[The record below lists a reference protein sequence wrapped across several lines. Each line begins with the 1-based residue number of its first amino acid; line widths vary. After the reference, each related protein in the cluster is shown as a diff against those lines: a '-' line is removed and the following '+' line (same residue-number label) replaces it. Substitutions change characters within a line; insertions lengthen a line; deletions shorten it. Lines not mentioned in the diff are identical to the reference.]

1 MQGVGLKLT
10 LPPTLPYSG
19 YEKNKKHRH
28 KGNIMGTPRQCPCHS
43 PNTNCPLPLTDDTLG
58 RIQNIARTY
67 FQNAK
72 GSHDW
77 EHTQRVVELCNRM
90 GPGEGADMVVLKSA
104 AYLHDIGRAVQDES
118 NGSVCHAVQG
128 AEMARRILALMP
140 LEPFQKENIV
150 HCVRAHRY
158 RDGCAPKTIEAK
170 VLFDADKLDG
180 IGAVG
185 VARAYLFA
193 GEVGARLHTPDLQPS
208 ETQPYSRD
216 DTGYREFVVKLSNVK
231 DRILTAEGRRLAEG
245 RHAFM
250 VAFFERFLD
259 EYAGKC

>member
-1 MQGVGLKLT
+1 
-10 LPPTLPYSG
+10 
-19 YEKNKKHRH
+19 
-28 KGNIMGTPRQCPCHS
+28 MGTSQQCPCRS
-43 PNTNCPLPLTDDTLG
+43 TGTNCPAPVATDILE
-58 RIQNIARTY
+58 RIKNIARTY
-67 FQNAK
+67 FENAK

-77 EHTQRVVELCNRM
+77 EHTQRVVGLCNRV
-90 GPGEGADMVVLKSA
+90 GPREGADMMVLTAA
-104 AYLHDIGRAVQDES
+104 AYLHDIGRVVQDES
-118 NGSVCHAVQG
+118 NGSVCHAIQG
-128 AEMARRILALMP
+128 AEMARHILAPIP

-158 RDGCAPKTIEAK
+158 REGCAPETIEAK

-193 GEVGARLHTPDLQPS
+193 GELGARLHTPDMRPN
-208 ETQPYSRD
+208 ETRPYSRD
-216 DTGYREFVVKLSNVK
+216 DTGYREFVVKLINVK
-231 DRILTAEGRRLAEG
+231 DRILTSEGRRLAEG